1 MKTKYQERIIANH
14 IEASNRTSKKSP
26 ISQPDYDSR
35 AEAIGRFLIFGTVG
49 IGLATLMTLYI
60 LTR

>member
-1 MKTKYQERIIANH
+1 MSKFEERIIANH
-14 IEASNRTSKKSP
+14 IEASNRNNQKNP

-35 AEAIGRFLIFGTVG
+35 AEALGKLLILGTVG

-60 LTR
+60 LAG